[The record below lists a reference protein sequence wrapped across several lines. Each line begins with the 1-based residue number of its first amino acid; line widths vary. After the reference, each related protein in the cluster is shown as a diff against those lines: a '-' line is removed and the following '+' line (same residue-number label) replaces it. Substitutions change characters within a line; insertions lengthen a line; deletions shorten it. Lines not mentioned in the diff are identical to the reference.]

1 MTTTVEVDGVKYQID
16 LETGES
22 TVITEF
28 HVTDEKSAEWVM
40 EKLLDADCELSA
52 ILKREESI
60 LENVRKMR
68 SAIESRKAALLWKFK
83 NELEEFARQNL
94 PKGKKT
100 WACPYGSI
108 AFRTTGGKLKVSD
121 PEKALA
127 WAKENGVTEAVKV
140 VEEFQISRLDDSW
153 KAVIIERGAEE
164 RGFEVTPEVET
175 ATIKTGG
182 G

>member
-22 TVITEF
+22 TVLTEF
-28 HVTDEKSAEWVM
+28 HVEDEKSAEWVM

-52 ILKREESI
+52 IVKREESI

-108 AFRTTGGKLKVSD
+108 SFRTSGGKLKVAD
-121 PEKALA
+121 PERALA
-127 WAKENGVTEAVKV
+127 WAKEHDVDAIKVT
-140 VEEFQISRLDDSW
+140 EEFQISRLDESW
-153 KAVIIERGAEE
+153 KAVIIEKGAEE
-164 RGFEVTPEVET
+164 RGFEVTPEIET